1 MKPPSP
7 ALKEQ
12 YQDASNYRQR
22 TAVIAQFRTNRSS
35 WHRWVFDQ
43 FDLTRVNAIL
53 ELGCGP
59 GTLWK
64 QNLDRTPATSTIVLS
79 DFSAGMLRDCA
90 RNLGNHVSRFRFCQ
104 LDGSALP
111 FRDHSFSIVT
121 ANLMLYHLP
130 DHASALRDIRRV
142 LAPHGTLYAAT
153 IGRRHMREA
162 WDAVHSILEIPSLLD
177 AAELFGLETGY
188 EQLKTVFRQVE
199 IRRFEDSLRVTE
211 AQPLVDYFTSIRP
224 YILAPAERLSA
235 LREYF
240 ERIISQRGEILIPL
254 DTGMFIAR
262 N

>member
-1 MKPPSP
+1 MDFPSP

-12 YQDASNYRQR
+12 YQDAGNYRQR
-22 TAVIAQFRTNRSS
+22 TAVIARFRTNRHS

-43 FDLTRVNAIL
+43 FDFARESSIL

-64 QNLDRTPATSTIVLS
+64 QNLDRTPATATIVLS

-90 RNLGNHVSRFRFCQ
+90 RNLGHYVSRFRFCQ
-104 LDGSALP
+104 IDGAILP
-111 FRDHSFSIVT
+111 FREHSFDNVI

-142 LAPHGTLYAAT
+142 LAPHGALYAAT
-153 IGRRHMREA
+153 IGRRHMREV

-188 EQLKTVFRQVE
+188 EQLQEVFRQVE
-199 IRRFEDSLRVTE
+199 IRRFENSLRVTE
-211 AQPLVDYFTSIRP
+211 VQPLVDYFTSIKP
-224 YILAPAERLSA
+224 YIVAPPERLAA

-240 ERIISQRGEILIPL
+240 ERLIAQRGELLIPL

>member
-12 YQDASNYRQR
+12 YRDASNYRQR

-43 FDLTRVNAIL
+43 FDLAHESSIL

-64 QNLDRTPATSTIVLS
+64 QNLDRTPATAMIVLS

-90 RNLGNHVSRFRFCQ
+90 RNLGPHVSRFHFCQ
-104 LDGSALP
+104 LDGAVLP
-111 FRDHSFSIVT
+111 FADHSFGIVT

-130 DHASALRDIRRV
+130 DHTGALRDIRRV

-162 WDAVHSILEIPSLLD
+162 WDAVYSILEIPPLLD
-177 AAELFGLETGY
+177 AAELFGLETGHK
-188 EQLKTVFRQVE
+188 QLKEVFRQVE
-199 IRRFEDSLRVTE
+199 IRRFTNSLRVTE
-211 AQPLVDYFTSIRP
+211 AQPLVDYFTSIKP
-224 YILAPAERLSA
+224 YIVAPTERLAA
-235 LREYF
+235 LRAYF
-240 ERIISQRGEILIPL
+240 ERTIAQRGELLIPL
-254 DTGMFIAR
+254 DTGMFIAH